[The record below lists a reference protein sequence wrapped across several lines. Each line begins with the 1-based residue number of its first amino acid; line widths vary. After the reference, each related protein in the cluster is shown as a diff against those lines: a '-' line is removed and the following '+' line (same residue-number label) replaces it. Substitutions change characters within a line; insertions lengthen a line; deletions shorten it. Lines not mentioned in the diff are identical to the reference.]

1 MRCQKAMPPALI
13 IFLICC
19 VPVSIARTPDQ
30 PPEQSTDKMSE
41 QSTGPAPHK
50 PPGQPREPAADA
62 SPDEQEEGRFLRLA
76 RDDEGSP
83 VALEAAIVHCVP
95 RDCGKTGPTVD
106 LVSAVHVAEKG
117 YYEEL
122 NRLFATYDAVLFE
135 LVAPEGTQIPQGGVR
150 PTGNPVSM
158 LQNAMT
164 DVMELEFQ
172 LEGIDYTAD
181 NFVHADM
188 SPEQFAESMRRRGES
203 VFQVFLRML
212 GYAMARQA
220 QEPGGGGDF
229 RLLLA
234 LFDKNRSLAIKRVL
248 AEQFEDL
255 EGSLNAI
262 EGPEGSTLIS
272 ERNKV
277 ALGVLREQIAAGKQ
291 KLAIFYGAGHMS
303 DFEQRLGDDFG
314 LTPVS
319 TRWLIAWDLKA
330 EPTSQRPKPS
340 GKAPR
345 STSSPESPANVAP

>member
-1 MRCQKAMPPALI
+1 MRCHKAMPPVLI

-19 VPVSIARTPDQ
+19 VPVSAAQ
-30 PPEQSTDKMSE
+30 PPDRPPDKSSE
-41 QSTGPAPHK
+41 QSAKPA
-50 PPGQPREPAADA
+50 GDA
-62 SPDEQEEGRFLRLA
+62 SRDAQEAGRFLRLT
-76 RDDEGSP
+76 RDDAGSP
-83 VALEAAIVHCVP
+83 VALEAAIVHCAP
-95 RDCGKTGPTVD
+95 RDGGKTGPTVD
-106 LVSAVHVAEKG
+106 LVSAVHVAEKS

-122 NRLFATYDAVLFE
+122 NRLFAKYDAVLFE

-164 DVMELEFQ
+164 DVMALQFQ

-188 SPEQFAESMRRRGES
+188 SPDQFAESMQRRGES

-220 QEPGGGGDF
+220 QDPGGGGDF

-255 EGSLNAI
+255 EGSLSAI
-262 EGPEGSTLIS
+262 EGPDGSTLIS

-314 LTPVS
+314 LAPVS
-319 TRWLIAWDLKA
+319 TRWLIAWNLKA
-330 EPTSQRPKPS
+330 ETTSGPPKPS
-340 GKAPR
+340 GKEPR
-345 STSSPESPANVAP
+345 GTPSPESPAEVAP